1 MGDLYLQNADVTTD
15 EWWILWGGLYLLGLI
30 IVFLITHAYVLHSKS
45 RWFEESR
52 GTRRIAE
59 EVATQGELEAA
70 SHEIDNNQM
79 NQYMNDN
86 NGAGGHND
94 VHMQQQFMNDVHT
107 TAVQQQQQSRLG
119 NGDMSTTTTKS
130 NNNNNN
136 NTYGIKLDTITQYF
150 PSSPVW
156 LSFHDL
162 SYTIKVKSQDGKEL
176 VDRKLLN
183 DVFGFAQPGK
193 VTALVGSSG
202 AGKTTLLDVLAFRK
216 NTGVIDGKVLL
227 NGQTPTPTMISS
239 LIGYVQQF
247 DSLFPYTTV
256 YDTLLFA
263 AELRLSTDIPY
274 DAKKKIVEEL
284 MELLNLTNIRNCMVG
299 NTTTPGLSQAQLKR
313 LNIGVELVSNAS
325 VIFLDEVFYYF
336 FCIVP
341 IIFLFMCFLS
351 FFLFLVNSLFALSF
365 SLSLDSPFPHNVL
378 LIS

>member
-15 EWWILWGGLYLLGLI
+15 EWWILWGGLYLLGLV

-70 SHEIDNNQM
+70 LHEIDNNQM
-79 NQYMNDN
+79 NQYMNDH
-86 NGAGGHND
+86 NGGDND
-94 VHMQQQFMNDVHT
+94 VHMQQQLMNDVHT

-156 LSFHDL
+156 LSFHNL

-193 VTALVGSSG
+193 LTALVGSSG

-313 LNIGVELVSNAS
+313 LNIGVELVSNPS
-325 VIFLDEVFYYF
+325 VLFLDEVFYYF
-336 FCIVP
+336 FCIIP
-341 IIFLFMCFLS
+341 IIFLFMRFLS
-351 FFLFLVNSLFALSF
+351 FYSLSTPYSL
-365 SLSLDSPFPHNVL
+365 SLSLDSPLPRNVL